1 MNNGLFL
8 DIPCRASAWR
18 KSGML
23 FIILLVFFIR
33 GYPQVVNDSASHAQG
48 QAVGKGLF
56 ESEEVLPLTLSGS
69 IREILHDRTATP
81 KYYPLIIEY
90 LSEDNKKVA
99 ISLEAKTRGHF
110 RRDPENCV
118 YPPLLLHFSKS
129 DALKSSIF
137 KENHKLKLVMPCQ
150 GDQYIVHEWLTY
162 KLYNL
167 VTPKS
172 FRARLVRI
180 TIADN
185 KSKKQAQPFY
195 GMLLEEEDQMARRA
209 GAVAVNTRLRPE
221 QTEKNAFLNMA
232 VFEYLIGNTD
242 WSIQFL
248 QNIKLLRTD
257 SMTPPV
263 PVPYDFDMAGLVGSP
278 YGKPAEEL
286 KMKSIRE
293 RRYRGYC
300 LQDMKDFDNCISLYN
315 HLKSRIYA
323 VFSDCPFLDEKYR
336 KATFQF
342 LDQFYTTINDPVL
355 LKKAFSYPCDKNGT
369 GNVVIK
375 GLRED

>member
-1 MNNGLFL
+1 
-8 DIPCRASAWR
+8 
-18 KSGML
+18 
-23 FIILLVFFIR
+23 
-33 GYPQVVNDSASHAQG
+33 
-48 QAVGKGLF
+48 
-56 ESEEVLPLTLSGS
+56 
-69 IREILHDRTATP
+69 
-81 KYYPLIIEY
+81 
-90 LSEDNKKVA
+90 
-99 ISLEAKTRGHF
+99 
-110 RRDPENCV
+110 
-118 YPPLLLHFSKS
+118 
-129 DALKSSIF
+129 
-137 KENHKLKLVMPCQ
+137 MPCQ